1 MNIDFGKFLDEGFSR
16 DEIIA
21 ALDEELDKRSAA
33 RRKEEIEEERENLIY
48 AVMDYLTVLDPSLVD
63 FKDTAERLKWVKDFS
78 AQLIPFEEI
87 ILNKGKTITRVKTTD
102 PDKIIYN
109 FLKGKDLA

>member
-1 MNIDFGKFLDEGFSR
+1 MIDFSKVLDEGFSR

-21 ALDEELDKRSAA
+21 ALDKELDKRDAT
-33 RRKEEIEEERENLIY
+33 RRKEKIEEKRENLIY
-48 AVMDYLTVLDPSLVD
+48 AVIDYLTVLDPSLVD
-63 FKDTAERLKWVKDFS
+63 FKDSTERIKWVKDFG

-87 ILNKGKTITRVKTTD
+87 ILNKGKKVTRLKIKD
-102 PDKIIYN
+102 PDKIIYD

>member
-1 MNIDFGKFLDEGFSR
+1 MDIDFSKFLDEGFSR

-33 RRKEEIEEERENLIY
+33 RHKEAIKVVREDLIY
-48 AVMDYLTVLDPSLVD
+48 AVLDYLTVLDPKLVD
-63 FKDTAERLKWVKDFS
+63 FKDSVEREKWVKDFG

-87 ILNKGKTITRVKTTD
+87 ILNKGKKITRVKMKD
-102 PDKIIYN
+102 PDKIIYD